1 MALLGTVAICASGKR
16 NAKAG
21 RSQAHPRGF
30 PSLRRGSFGSALATA
45 LLIASGLVMGA
56 SPAGA
61 APKEYSEREVKAA
74 FLINFPKY
82 VRWPDTAFATNRSP
96 ILVAAPA
103 GSELARELEKIVEG
117 RHANG
122 RPIALKK
129 VAPGERPSP
138 CHVRF
143 ITAKEMGRPLLKV
156 GQAGVLTVGE
166 SDEFIDRGGIV
177 NFARR
182 DGRLSI
188 EINVSAADQAGLGIS
203 SQLLSV
209 ASVVKANG
217 N

>member
-1 MALLGTVAICASGKR
+1 MALLGTVANGASRER

-21 RSQAHPRGF
+21 RPQALPRGF
-30 PSLRRGSFGSALATA
+30 PSLRRRSFGSALATA

-56 SPAGA
+56 CPAGA
-61 APKEYSEREVKAA
+61 APKEYSEREIKAA

-82 VRWPDTAFATNRSP
+82 VRWPETAFATNRTP

-117 RHANG
+117 RHVNG

-129 VAPGERPSP
+129 VAPGERSSP

-143 ITAKEMGRPLLKV
+143 VTAKEMKRPLLML

-177 NFARR
+177 NLARR
-182 DGRLSI
+182 DGRISV
-188 EINVSAADQAGLGIS
+188 EISVSAAERAGLGIS

-209 ASVVKANG
+209 ASVVKTNG
-217 N
+217 D